1 MASTTA
7 IANIQRFLADGRRM
21 PLVSN
26 LALFSHSLL
35 RRTEGDSGTQFAG
48 GILPACAVGWFVS
61 LVGFG
66 SHTAMLGSRKCGIF
80 RVPFV
85 LGART
90 KYHMVS

>member
-1 MASTTA
+1 
-7 IANIQRFLADGRRM
+7 M

-61 LVGFG
+61 LVGCG
-66 SHTAMLGSRKCGIF
+66 SHTAMLGLGKCGIF
-80 RVPFV
+80 RVPSV

-90 KYHMVS
+90 KYHKVVVELLAKPRFGCLGR